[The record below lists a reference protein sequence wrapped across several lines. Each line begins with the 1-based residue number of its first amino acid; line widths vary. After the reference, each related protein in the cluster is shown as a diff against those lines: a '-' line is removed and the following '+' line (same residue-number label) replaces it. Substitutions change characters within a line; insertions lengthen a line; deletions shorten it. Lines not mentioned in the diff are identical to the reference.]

1 MFLKLNLFKALIKK
15 EWQGARLVVGN
26 DGEGIYLTG
35 MENGYWSIY
44 LEEYLMTKK
53 AKAAIIEL
61 IGAIPL
67 PGNAANFWK
76 NEEDQWEELDL
87 LQKTIYKPDITYFKT
102 QYIDT
107 GVRICDYGRGAAVL
121 QNMNTL
127 ECNMLPEN
135 IVSMVDSG
143 SREKGEGMISPPLSQ
158 GKEIYWQNE
167 ACTLRCGTFKPRE
180 GTKEQFILWEMEK
193 YDFSKKQQK

>member
-1 MFLKLNLFKALIKK
+1 MK
-15 EWQGARLVVGN
+15 
-26 DGEGIYLTG
+26 
-35 MENGYWSIY
+35 NGYWSIY